1 MGTNGPQESWDARN
15 SSGARTRQTSG
26 RKGCWKN
33 DRERLKQ
40 RKIDSHGRKING
52 WAIENATQSVVN
64 ATTKPHNKLM
74 E

>member
-33 DRERLKQ
+33 DRE
-40 RKIDSHGRKING
+40 DAHGRKMNG
-52 WAIENATQSVVN
+52 RAIVNATQSVGH
-64 ATTKPHNKLM
+64 ATTKPHNKVM

>member
-1 MGTNGPQESWDARN
+1 MGTNRPQQSWDARN

-33 DRERLKQ
+33 DRERLKR
-40 RKIDSHGRKING
+40 RKIDSHGRTMNG
-52 WAIENATQSVVN
+52 RAIGNATQSVGH
-64 ATTKPHNKLM
+64 ATTKPHNKVM